1 MKNLLFIVFFF
12 ILTKQE
18 TEYTYEKY
26 INLFGLKNK
35 TYKFFPVLFMTR
47 QRKICLFLY
56 IHFFMIQNKIIVMIN
71 IVS

>member
-1 MKNLLFIVFFF
+1 M
-12 ILTKQE
+12 
-18 TEYTYEKY
+18 EKY